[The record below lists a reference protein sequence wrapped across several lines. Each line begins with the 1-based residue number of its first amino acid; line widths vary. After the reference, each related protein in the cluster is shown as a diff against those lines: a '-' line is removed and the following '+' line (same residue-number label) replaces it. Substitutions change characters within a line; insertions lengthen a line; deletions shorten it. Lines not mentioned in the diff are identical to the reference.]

1 MPYHPCLLEEAQ
13 KKFFNTVQI
22 QKMQEHGKTNTN
34 MNTHCNANTNTKNT
48 RTTNTDVNTH
58 CNTCHITPCLQE
70 GVQKTIFNTNTK
82 TKTQI
87 QQKNTSTNTNDK
99 RI

>member
-58 CNTCHITPCLQE
+58 YNTCHITPCLQE
-70 GVQKTIFNTNTK
+70 GVQILHCRRKFSI
-82 TKTQI
+82 QI
-87 QQKNTSTNTNDK
+87 QKLKHKYNKKYNYK
-99 RI
+99 YK